1 MAKRAVAAF
10 LLLVPMCLAQRPVQG
25 PSEDLAHS
33 IADPEIR
40 AGVEAAVL
48 KNILPAAT
56 EHDYPGYFNISAD
69 GAAFGGATWPGLDS
83 WQMAGAYLLVGRKRL
98 VLDYFEF
105 VRASQRKDG
114 NIPFA
119 IFPGDQQPVG
129 CLKGLKTPDDIFS
142 YTPPRRK
149 GLPATSQETRRWIG
163 LFEHWQTQGYPLAT
177 LGPVCYIL
185 TAAEIFKTTRDV
197 PWLRERLPS
206 IEAAAK
212 YVLSLIKPNGL
223 VGGSGFYVEA
233 PPREGFDGV
242 TQCYT
247 VHAFR
252 GMAELCA
259 AAGERSKA
267 DEWVGQA
274 DRVTRAFV
282 EAYWRGDHFGEYV
295 HPARGLIDSH
305 GLCDVNWAAVAFG
318 LVTGEKLDTVWARL
332 LKEPAFWWGGMPTQP
347 ATKPFA
353 YEPWESSAQP
363 ECGVDPF
370 NDVAAMGR
378 VWYLEVVACQRMGAR
393 DRLVESVRKVCRAA
407 QADGFWR
414 ERYHAKTDGSV
425 SADGAKKYCEYPAV
439 LVRAV
444 YGNRS
449 VFWTELTSAAIS
461 PILRSP

>member
-1 MAKRAVAAF
+1 MKSALAAF
-10 LLLVPMCLAQRPVQG
+10 LLFVSMGLAQGPVRG
-25 PSEDLAHS
+25 PQEGLAPS
-33 IADPEIR
+33 ITDPGIR
-40 AGVEAAVL
+40 AGVEAAVF

-83 WQMAGAYLLVGRKRL
+83 WQMAGAYLLLGRTRL

-129 CLKGLKTPDDIFS
+129 CLKGLKAPDDIFS
-142 YTPPRRK
+142 YTPPRRV

-185 TAAEIFKTTRDV
+185 TAAEIYGDTRDRH
-197 PWLRERLPS
+197 WLKERLPS

-212 YVLSLIKPNGL
+212 YVLSLKKPNGL

-242 TQCYT
+242 TQCYA
-247 VHAFR
+247 VQAFR
-252 GMAELCA
+252 EMAGLCR
-259 AAGERSKA
+259 AAGETPGAEMWA
-267 DEWVGQA
+267 DQA
-274 DRVTRAFV
+274 DSVNTAFV
-282 EAYWRGDHFGEYV
+282 DAFWRGDHFGEYV
-295 HPARGLIDSH
+295 HPVRGLIDSH
-305 GLCDVNWAAVAFG
+305 GLSDVNWAAVAFG
-318 LVTGEKLDTVWARL
+318 LVTGKKLDAVWARL
-332 LKEPAFWWGGMPTQP
+332 CAEPAFWRGGMPTQNV
-347 ATKPFA
+347 TKPFS

-378 VWYLEVVACQRMGAR
+378 VWYLEVAACRRMKAR
-393 DRLVESVRKVCRAA
+393 DRLVESVRRVCRAA

-414 ERYHAKTDGSV
+414 KRYHPKPDGSV

-444 YGNRS
+444 YGNRDL
-449 VFWTELTSAAIS
+449 FWE
-461 PILRSP
+461 